1 MLFSQTVL
9 TVYSVLVGLGL
20 VLFVEPPF
28 RWMVGGD
35 KYSGDRRVL
44 VLVLIM
50 LGLFVWVMAFPRW
63 RQFWE
68 LLPLE
73 LVDYALIMGTML
85 VWIVTQR
92 YVWRARL
99 FERFLHLE
107 AMVDLSDDW
116 LVAEIKQK

>member
-1 MLFSQTVL
+1 
-9 TVYSVLVGLGL
+9 VLVGLGL

>member
-1 MLFSQTVL
+1 VF
-9 TVYSVLVGLGL
+9 SVLSGLGL

-28 RWMVGGD
+28 RWFVGGD

-44 VLVLIM
+44 ALVVAL
-50 LGLFVWVMAFPRW
+50 LGVFMWMMAVPSLR
-63 RQFWE
+63 RFWE

-73 LVDYALIMGTML
+73 AFDYALVIGAVL
-85 VWIVTQR
+85 VWIVVQR

-116 LVAEIKQK
+116 LMEELKGK